1 MFRQS
6 FVAAALSAVALTIN
20 AQQPDGRA
28 VRVTLHE
35 GTSMAAALSPD
46 GRTIA
51 IDLLGTL
58 WTMPAGGG
66 IARPITDI
74 SMDARQPSWSPDST
88 RIAFQAYRSTTWQI
102 WTMQADGTDLKPVTS
117 GPYDDREP
125 SWSPDGRRIAF
136 SSDRSGSYDIWTL
149 TIASGEIRQ
158 VTADPSNEF
167 HPSWLSGRAGSTEI
181 AFVSDRREKPGVYV
195 ADAAASAS
203 NATERLVA
211 ASEGA
216 VAGPAFAPD
225 GSSVAFNVIAGGRS
239 RLMIGDRNI
248 ADPDEDVF
256 PFRPQWVS
264 QNEVLYTADGRIKRR
279 PVAGGAARVI
289 EFTADVSF
297 TRPAFTPKQRRFD
310 LSGPQPVRGI
320 MHPVVSPDGTQV
332 AFAAI
337 GDLWL
342 MPINGAPN
350 ASPQRLTRDAFVDTD
365 PAWSPDGRSLAYS
378 SDRDGAMNI
387 WVHDVRSDADRQVT
401 HGTTAAMQAAW
412 SPDGSRIA
420 FSDPEGQVQIVDVKS
435 GATRKAHDHLNEAGR
450 ASWSPNGDAL
460 VVSSLKVY
468 STRFREGTNQV
479 LRISLDGQPDRWF
492 DPMPHKSIGMREDYG
507 PVWSPDGTQM
517 AAIVDG
523 LLTVWPVA
531 RDGAPLGP
539 PRPVSTELAGSPTWT
554 GDSHRILYQSGNR
567 LKLIDVA
574 SGRIV
579 QDIDP
584 HLMWTSAP
592 NPVGTKT
599 IHAGRFWNGRTDA
612 PQSNID
618 ILVDGNRITSV
629 GPHRDALHA
638 GTIVDASNQTVIPGL
653 IEFHAHLSKDYGEAL
668 GRAFLAWG
676 ITTVR
681 NPAANV
687 FETME
692 NREAFES
699 GARIG
704 PRLFTTGEP
713 FDGTRVYYPG
723 GTSLDDTGQ
732 LPLALQRAKDFGF
745 DFVKTYVRL
754 PDLMQKRIVE
764 DAHRAGMPVTSHEL
778 YPAVAY
784 GADGVEHIRGTSRR
798 GYSPKISGLSRSYRD
813 VIDLLIASKM
823 TLTPTIGIQGGFRL
837 QTLRDSSWIDDPRI
851 QKLYPPSVW
860 QRWREQTRTP
870 ASAATIDDAARL
882 VTPQERT
889 VYQIVTAGGRVTAG
903 TDAPINPYGLS
914 LLMELENYAS
924 AGLRPVDVLRTT
936 TMVSADAMGAGA
948 DLGSIEP
955 GKLADLVAIDGNPL
969 VNISDLR
976 RVTRVVKNGEVF
988 DLDVLLRRP
997 GNANA
1002 TQPIRAAIG
1011 VAAQPARPQARR
1023 SEAGPR

>member
-1 MFRQS
+1 MRRLLVVVTAFAAFTFTLDAQS
-6 FVAAALSAVALTIN
+6 
-20 AQQPDGRA
+20 PGGRA
-28 VRVTLHE
+28 VHVTLHE

-66 IARPITDI
+66 VAKPITDI

-88 RIAFQAYRSTTWQI
+88 RLAFQAYRSSTWQI
-102 WTMQADGTDLKPVTS
+102 WTIKADGTDLRAVTS

-125 SWSPDGRRIAF
+125 SWSPDGQRIAF
-136 SSDRSGSYDIWTL
+136 ASDRPSTTLGTGSGSYDIWVLTL
-149 TIASGEIRQ
+149 ATGEVKQ

-167 HPSWLSGRAGSTEI
+167 HPSWRSGSTEI
-181 AFVSDRREKPGVYV
+181 AFVSDRREKPGVYAV
-195 ADAAASAS
+195 NAAASGS
-203 NATERLVA
+203 TATERLVA
-211 ASEGA
+211 ASDGA
-216 VAGPAFAPD
+216 VAGPSFSPD
-225 GSSVAFNVIAGGRS
+225 GSSVAYNVLAGGRTS
-239 RLMIGDRNI
+239 LMVGDRNI
-248 ADPDEDVF
+248 ADADEDVF

-264 QNEVLYTADGRIKRR
+264 QNQLLYTSDGTIKKR
-279 PVAGGAARVI
+279 PAAGGAAQVV

-297 TRPAFTPKQRRFD
+297 TRPAFTPKRRSFD
-310 LSGPQPVRGI
+310 VSGPQPVRGI

-332 AFAAI
+332 AFAAV
-337 GDLWL
+337 GDLWT
-342 MPINGAPN
+342 MTIGG
-350 ASPQRLTRDAFVDTD
+350 SPKPLTHDAWVETD
-365 PAWSPDGRSLAYS
+365 PAWSPDGASLAYS
-378 SDRDGAMNI
+378 SDRPSTGLGAGDGFMNL
-387 WVHDVRSDADRQVT
+387 WVRDVQSGADRQLT
-401 HGTTAAMQAAW
+401 RGTAAAMQASW

-420 FSDPEGQVQIVDVKS
+420 FSDPEGQIQIVDVKS
-435 GATRKAHDHLNEAGR
+435 GAIKRAHDHLNEAGR
-450 ASWSPNGDAL
+450 ASWSPDGNAL

-517 AAIVDG
+517 AAIIDG
-523 LLTVWPVA
+523 LLAVWPVA
-531 RDGAPLGP
+531 RDGMPRGS

-554 GDSHRILYQSGNR
+554 GDSRRILYQSGTR
-567 LKLIDVA
+567 LKLVDVA
-574 SGRIV
+574 SARVV

-584 HLMWTSAP
+584 HLTWTPASRS
-592 NPVGTKT
+592 GTKT

-612 PQSNID
+612 VQSNID
-618 ILVDGNRITSV
+618 IVVDGHRIKSV
-629 GPHRDALHA
+629 EPHRDALHA
-638 GTIVDASNQTVIPGL
+638 GTVVDASNETVIPGL
-653 IEFHAHLSKDYGEAL
+653 IEIHTHLNKEFGEAL
-668 GRAFLAWG
+668 GREFLAWG

-681 NPAANV
+681 NPATNTY
-687 FETME
+687 ETWE

-699 GARIG
+699 DVRIG
-704 PRLFTTGEP
+704 PRLFTTGPP
-713 FDGTRVYYPG
+713 FDGTRIYYPG

-732 LPLALQRAKDFGF
+732 LPLALQRATDADF
-745 DFVKTYVRL
+745 DFIKTYVRL
-754 PDLMQKRIVE
+754 PDLMQKRIIE
-764 DAHRAGMPVTSHEL
+764 EAHRMGMPVTSHEL

-813 VIDLLIASKM
+813 VIDLLTASKM

-837 QTLRDSSWIDDPRI
+837 QTLRDASWIDDPRI
-851 QKLYPPSVW
+851 QKLYPPSVG

-870 ASAATIDDAARL
+870 ASPETIEQAARL

-889 VYQIVTAGGRVTAG
+889 VYQVVKGGGRVTAG

-924 AGLRPVDVLRTT
+924 GGLTPVEVLRTAT
-936 TMVSADAMGAGA
+936 TVSAEALGAGA

-955 GKLADLVAIDGNPL
+955 GKLADLVVIDGNPL
-969 VNISDLR
+969 ANIKDLR
-976 RVTRVVKNGEVF
+976 RVKRVMKDGQLFE
-988 DLDVLLRRP
+988 LDALLRRP
-997 GNANA
+997 AAA
-1002 TQPIRAAIG
+1002 TSPAA
-1011 VAAQPARPQARR
+1011 R
-1023 SEAGPR
+1023 